1 MQHLIS
7 LNLTG
12 SVYHK
17 VRVSRYEYGT
27 GENTDNVDFRAG
39 TAEMENRVMAI
50 AAGSEN
56 VMAITYASCTRHNC

>member
-1 MQHLIS
+1 MSTVQ
-7 LNLTG
+7 
-12 SVYHK
+12 
-17 VRVSRYEYGT
+17 

-56 VMAITYASCTRHNC
+56 VNGNYICSCTRHNC